1 MGIISF
7 CTNKKVLAFLGGI
20 ATATIGVKILKS
32 APVRKAAVSAMA
44 GGMKLRDDAMSTFET
59 IKEDA
64 QDLYHEAR
72 QQSAPGEGPTAAPET
87 DE

>member
-1 MGIISF
+1 MGIIG
-7 CTNKKVLAFLGGI
+7 CLTNKKVLAYIGGI
-20 ATATIGVKILKS
+20 ATATLGVKILKS
-32 APVRKAAVSAMA
+32 GPVHRAAVRTAAES
-44 GGMKLRDDAMSTFET
+44 MKLRDSAMNAFET

-72 QQSAPGEGPTAAPET
+72 QQSGEKEEPEA

>member
-1 MGIISF
+1 MGIIR
-7 CTNKKVLAFLGGI
+7 CVTNKKVLAYLGGI
-20 ATATIGVKILKS
+20 ATATLGVKILKS
-32 APVRKAAVSAMA
+32 NPVRRAAVRTVA
-44 GGMKLRDDAMSTFET
+44 GGMKLRDSAMSTFET

-72 QQSAPGEGPTAAPET
+72 QQSGEKEEPEA